1 MKTGKVYKVE
11 SKDIYVID
19 VTGSE
24 YRCSIRGRLK
34 KSFNLKKDK
43 LYNLD
48 IAVVG
53 DSVHFGVNED
63 GTGVIEAVENR
74 SNYISRKSP
83 KIKGAG
89 VRGERL
95 EQVIAANVD
104 NLFIITSV
112 YDPVFNNKLL
122 DRLIV
127 TGESSHIDIHIIIN
141 KIDLDDENLI
151 EPWGNLYENLGYTVI
166 YTSADTGEGIEEI
179 REHIIGNT
187 SIFWGQSGVGKS
199 SILNSLYPELEFRV
213 GDISD
218 LHRKGKHTTVT
229 TVMAE
234 PEKGVKII
242 DTPGIREIEP
252 FGIKKEDLGHY
263 FVEFGGF
270 LNECKFNTCTHFHEP
285 GCAVRDAVE
294 AEEISVE
301 RYESY
306 LNMLETIEDDI
317 NF

>member
-1 MKTGKVYKVE
+1 MKNGRVYKVE

-19 VTGSE
+19 DEGSE

-48 IAVVG
+48 IAIVG
-53 DSVHFGVNED
+53 DNVKFNENND
-63 GTGVIEAVENR
+63 GSGVIEDVENR
-74 SNYISRKSP
+74 HNYISRKSP
-83 KIKGAG
+83 RIKGAG

-127 TGESSHIDIHIIIN
+127 TGESSHIDINIIIN
-141 KIDLDDENLI
+141 KVDLDEENLI
-151 EPWGNLYENLGYTVI
+151 EPWGALYENLGYSVI
-166 YTSADTGEGIEEI
+166 LVSAETGEGIEEI
-179 REHIIGNT
+179 REHLAEST

-229 TVMAE
+229 AVMAE
-234 PEKGVKII
+234 PEEGVRII

-263 FVEFGGF
+263 FVEFGDF
-270 LNECKFNTCTHFHEP
+270 LNQCKFNTCTHFHEP

-294 AEEISVE
+294 DEEISVE